1 MLYLMR
7 TYGLYDVTVHSK
19 YCGPRPFILRHF
31 LQASTSTS
39 NFVGSLPLLLL
50 FGVKRQVMSNDQ
62 YYQVS

>member
-1 MLYLMR
+1 MTSPR
-7 TYGLYDVTVHSK
+7 IRNPAVHAL
-19 YCGPRPFILRHF
+19 FILRQF

-50 FGVKRQVMSNDQ
+50 FGVKRQVMSSDQ